1 MLFSWF
7 PFLRVNKLFFS
18 RKIAGKVIASIG
30 LAFAMAQPQL
40 TIAQNT
46 ELLTPASNSLEKI
59 AEHDLS
65 TLIESWATEMDQVF
79 AETVIKSK
87 DTSKALF
94 NRLGIKDA
102 QFTKYVNGIK
112 GKENPFRKLV
122 PGRSVQAKLTP
133 EGKVLSFRIFR
144 QTDVLSNEV
153 SFFEV
158 SRSHTK
164 NTFSHGNKK
173 SAFSVTSVAVG
184 GSIDTTLEKATL
196 EAKIPSAVLEQ
207 IKDQLS
213 AFIDLRKDLAKG
225 DTFSVVY
232 EHRQL
237 DGADLGAG
245 RLLALE
251 FYNKGN
257 PIEAYWFEDDGVSG
271 YFDANGQSQE
281 QTFIRIP
288 TEARVTSAFN
298 QVRRHPVTGRLR
310 PHWGVDLGAPT
321 GTPIVAASDGV
332 VTIKR
337 YQRRG
342 YGYWLELDHGNGY
355 KSVYAHMS
363 KYAPGMDAGVKVK
376 KGQVIGYVGR
386 TGMATGPHLHYEL
399 KKDGKQINPLT
410 ADLPTAEGVPAESLQ
425 QYQLAIAPVKR
436 QLAMI
441 GKMNLATLAQS
452 TH

>member
-1 MLFSWF
+1 M
-7 PFLRVNKLFFS
+7 FFS
-18 RKIAGKVIASIG
+18 RKLAGKVIASIG
-30 LAFAMAQPQL
+30 LAFAMVHPHL
-40 TIAQNT
+40 TVAQNA
-46 ELLTPASNSLEKI
+46 ELLTPTSNSLEKM

-87 DTSKALF
+87 DTSNALF
-94 NRLGIKDA
+94 SRLGIKDSN
-102 QFTKYVNGIK
+102 FTKYVNSIK
-112 GKENPFRKLV
+112 GKDNPFKKLV

-144 QTDVLSNEV
+144 QTDVLSSEV

-158 SRSHTK
+158 SRSHAK
-164 NTFSHGNKK
+164 STFSHANKK

-184 GSIDTTLEKATL
+184 GTISTTLEKATL
-196 EAKIPSAVLEQ
+196 DANIPASVLEQ

-213 AFIDLRKDLAKG
+213 TVIDLKKDLAKG

-271 YFDANGQSQE
+271 YFDSNGQSQE

-332 VTIKR
+332 ISIKR

-355 KSVYAHMS
+355 QSVYAHMS
-363 KYAPGMDAGVKVK
+363 KYAPGLDVGVKVK

-399 KKDGKQINPLT
+399 KKDGKQVNPLT
-410 ADLPTAEGVPAESLQ
+410 ANLPTSEGVPAEALQ
-425 QYQLAIAPVKR
+425 QYQVAIAPVKR

-441 GKMNLATLAQS
+441 GKMNLASLAHT